1 VKLDILINGEVMEAL
16 SMIVHRDEA
25 YYRGKELVHRM
36 KDIIPRQMFEV
47 VVQAA
52 AGGRIIA
59 RGKIPALRKQVT
71 AKCYGGD
78 VTRKNKLLAKQRE
91 GKKRMKR
98 VGKVD
103 LPQEAFLALLQVR

>member
-1 VKLDILINGEVMEAL
+1 MN
-16 SMIVHRDEA
+16 
-25 YYRGKELVHRM
+25 
-36 KDIIPRQMFEV
+36 DIIPRQTFEV

-52 AGGRIIA
+52 AGGMSIT
-59 RGKIPALRKQVT
+59 RGKIPPLRKNVA

-78 VTRKNKLLAKQRE
+78 VTRKNKLLQKQRE

-103 LPQEAFLALLQVR
+103 LPQEAFLTLLQI

>member
-1 VKLDILINGEVMEAL
+1 MN
-16 SMIVHRDEA
+16 
-25 YYRGKELVHRM
+25 
-36 KDIIPRQMFEV
+36 DIIPWQTFEV

-52 AGGRIIA
+52 AGRMAIT
-59 RGKIPALRKQVT
+59 RGKILQLRKNVA

-78 VTRKNKLLAKQRE
+78 VTRKNKLLQKQRE

-103 LPQEAFLALLQVR
+103 LPQEAFLTLLQVR